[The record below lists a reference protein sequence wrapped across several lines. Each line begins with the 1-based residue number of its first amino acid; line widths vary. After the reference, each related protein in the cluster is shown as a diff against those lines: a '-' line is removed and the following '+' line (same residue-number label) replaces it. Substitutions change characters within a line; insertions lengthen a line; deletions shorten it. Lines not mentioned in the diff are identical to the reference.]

1 MLTTELICQ
10 VSKTKDFQQK
20 KKTVTLSLNDW
31 YDDMK
36 YPNP

>member
-20 KKTVTLSLNDW
+20 KKKTVTLSLNDW
-31 YDDMK
+31 YEIS
-36 YPNP
+36 